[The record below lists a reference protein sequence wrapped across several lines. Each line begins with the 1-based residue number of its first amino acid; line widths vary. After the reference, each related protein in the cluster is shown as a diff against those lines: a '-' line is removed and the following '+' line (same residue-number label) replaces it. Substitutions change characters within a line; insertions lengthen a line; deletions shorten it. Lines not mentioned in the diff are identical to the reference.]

1 MEAMAGAV
9 RGLGEE
15 ANWALIDGNR
25 IPEPLKVNL
34 NPKP

>member
-15 ANWALIDGNR
+15 ADWALIDGNR
-25 IPEPLKVNL
+25 IPEPLKVN
-34 NPKP
+34 